1 MKKMNYFLASASLL
15 LFLFLGVQGLQAQTS
30 IAPSPVNVKSY
41 TQALQGVNLVAEDAA
56 INVLTNE
63 AKNLYQNMPNFTTA
77 SGEVEAV
84 TKIEYY
90 QYLVERL
97 NQGELLGELLPQ
109 SAGEIST
116 ILSRHD
122 QNTGVTTM
130 GVYQDT
136 VELLQ
141 Q

>member
-30 IAPSPVNVKSY
+30 IAPSPVNAKTYV
-41 TQALQGVNLVAEDAA
+41 QALQGVNLVAEDVA
-56 INVLTNE
+56 INVLVNE
-63 AKNLYQNMPNFTTA
+63 AKDLYQNMPSFNA
-77 SGEVEAV
+77 SQEVEAV

-90 QYLVERL
+90 DYLVSEL
-97 NQGELLGELLPQ
+97 NQGAVLQEILPQ
-109 SAGEIST
+109 SAGRIST
-116 ILSRHD
+116 ILARH
-122 QNTGVTTM
+122 NPGSGVTTM

>member
-63 AKNLYQNMPNFTTA
+63 AKNLYQNMPSFNTA
-77 SGEVEAV
+77 EEIEAG
-84 TKIEYY
+84 TKIDYY
-90 QYLVERL
+90 QYLVDQL
-97 NQGELLGELLPQ
+97 DQGAVLGELLPQ
-109 SAGEIST
+109 SASHISA
-116 ILSRHD
+116 ILARYQSPP
-122 QNTGVTTM
+122 VTVM
-130 GVYQDT
+130 NVYQDT
-136 VELLQ
+136 LELLQ